1 MRHSFAFSL
10 ATLGVFLLRDPLIF
24 RVRHRNFSEAK
35 LLTAA

>member
-1 MRHSFAFSL
+1 
-10 ATLGVFLLRDPLIF
+10 VIILRDPLIF